1 MMGFVEKMFSLKG
14 KTAVITG
21 AKRGIGNS
29 ICKAFEAAGA
39 TVLGIDKLEITG
51 ESFDTYQSNIA
62 DPESINKIV
71 ELCKEKYGTIDIL
84 VNNAGV
90 GFAHDFLNYPL
101 DDWEMTYMV
110 NLRAP
115 FLLMQGLS
123 PLMIENGKGSIIN
136 ITSLNAE
143 MAFPNNPAYP
153 AAKGGLKMMSKS
165 FAYELGKHNIRV
177 NNVGPGYFK
186 TEFHKQDGRV
196 EKLNWEDSVILR
208 ERSEKTIL
216 GRWGEPQDLVGLA
229 IFLCS
234 DSSSYITGQDIYVDG
249 GWLTKGL

>member
-1 MMGFVEKMFSLKG
+1 MDFVEQMFSLKG
-14 KTAVITG
+14 KVAVVTG
-21 AKRGIGNS
+21 AKRGIGRA

-39 TVLGIDKLEITG
+39 TVLGVDKLEIVG
-51 ESFDTYQSNIA
+51 ETFDTLQCNIA
-62 DPESINKIV
+62 DPKSISKIV
-71 ELCKEKYGTIDIL
+71 QFCDHNYGTVDIL

-90 GFAHDFLNYPL
+90 GFAHDFLDYPL
-101 DDWEMTYMV
+101 EDWETTCMV

-165 FAYELGKHNIRV
+165 FAYELGKRNIRV
-177 NNVGPGYFK
+177 NNIGPGYFK

-196 EKLNWEDSVILR
+196 KKLNWEDSVILR
-208 ERSEKTIL
+208 ERSEKTLL
-216 GRWGEPQDLVGLA
+216 GRWGEPQDVVGLA
-229 IFLCS
+229 IFLSS

>member
-1 MMGFVEKMFSLKG
+1 MDFVGQMFSLKG
-14 KTAVITG
+14 KVAVVTG
-21 AKRGIGNS
+21 AKRGIGRA

-39 TVLGIDKLEITG
+39 TVLGVDKLEIVG
-51 ESFDTYQSNIA
+51 ETFDTLQCNIA
-62 DPESINKIV
+62 DPKSISKIV
-71 ELCKEKYGTIDIL
+71 QFCDHNYGTVDIL

-90 GFAHDFLNYPL
+90 GFAHNFLDYPL
-101 DDWEMTYMV
+101 EDWETTCMV

-177 NNVGPGYFK
+177 NNIGPGYFK

-208 ERSEKTIL
+208 ERSEKTLL
-216 GRWGEPQDLVGLA
+216 GRWGEPQDVVGLA
-229 IFLCS
+229 IFLGS

>member
-1 MMGFVEKMFSLKG
+1 MDFVGKMFSLKG
-14 KTAVITG
+14 KTAIVTG
-21 AKRGIGNS
+21 AKRGIGRA
-29 ICKAFEAAGA
+29 ICKAFQNAGA
-39 TVLGIDKLEITG
+39 TVLGVDKLEIVG
-51 ESFDTYQSNIA
+51 ETFDTLQCNIA
-62 DPESINKIV
+62 DPKSISKIV
-71 ELCKEKYGTIDIL
+71 QFCNHNYGTVDIL

-90 GFAHDFLNYPL
+90 GFAHNFLDYPL
-101 DDWEMTYMV
+101 EDWETTCMV

-165 FAYELGKHNIRV
+165 FAYELGKYNIRV
-177 NNVGPGYFK
+177 NNIGPGYFK

-196 EKLNWEDSVILR
+196 EKLNWEDSVILK
-208 ERSEKTIL
+208 ERSEKTL
-216 GRWGEPQDLVGLA
+216 MGRWGEPQDVVGLA
-229 IFLCS
+229 IFLSS

>member
-1 MMGFVEKMFSLKG
+1 MDFVGQMFSLKG
-14 KTAVITG
+14 KIAVVTG
-21 AKRGIGNS
+21 AKRGIGRA
-29 ICKAFEAAGA
+29 ICKAFESAGA
-39 TVLGIDKLEITG
+39 TVLGVDKLEIVG
-51 ESFDTYQSNIA
+51 ETFDTLQCNIA
-62 DPESINKIV
+62 DPKSISKIV
-71 ELCKEKYGTIDIL
+71 QFCNHNYGTVDIL

-90 GFAHDFLNYPL
+90 GFAHNFLDYPL
-101 DDWEMTYMV
+101 EDWETTCMV

-165 FAYELGKHNIRV
+165 FAYELGKYNIRV
-177 NNVGPGYFK
+177 NNIGPGYFK

-196 EKLNWEDSVILR
+196 EKLNWEDSVILK
-208 ERSEKTIL
+208 ERSEKTL
-216 GRWGEPQDLVGLA
+216 MGRWGEPQDVVGLA
-229 IFLCS
+229 IFLSS

>member
-1 MMGFVEKMFSLKG
+1 MDFVEQMFSLKG
-14 KTAVITG
+14 KVAVVTG
-21 AKRGIGNS
+21 AKRGIGRA

-39 TVLGIDKLEITG
+39 TVLGVDKLEIVG
-51 ESFDTYQSNIA
+51 ETFDTLQCNIA
-62 DPESINKIV
+62 DPKSISKIV
-71 ELCKEKYGTIDIL
+71 QFCDHNYGTVDIL

-90 GFAHDFLNYPL
+90 GFAHDFLDYPL
-101 DDWEMTYMV
+101 EDWETTCMV

-177 NNVGPGYFK
+177 NNIGPGYFK

-196 EKLNWEDSVILR
+196 KKLNWEDSVILR
-208 ERSEKTIL
+208 ERSEKTLL
-216 GRWGEPQDLVGLA
+216 GRWGEPQDVVGLA
-229 IFLCS
+229 IFLSS

>member
-1 MMGFVEKMFSLKG
+1 MDFVGQMFSLKG
-14 KTAVITG
+14 KVAVVTG
-21 AKRGIGNS
+21 AKRGIGRA

-39 TVLGIDKLEITG
+39 TVLGVDKLEIVG
-51 ESFDTYQSNIA
+51 ETFDTLQCNIA
-62 DPESINKIV
+62 DPKSISKIV
-71 ELCKEKYGTIDIL
+71 QFCDHNYGTVDIL

-90 GFAHDFLNYPL
+90 GFAHNFLDYPL
-101 DDWEMTYMV
+101 EDWETTCMV

-177 NNVGPGYFK
+177 NNIGPGYCK

-208 ERSEKTIL
+208 ERSEKTLL
-216 GRWGEPQDLVGLA
+216 GRWGEPQDVVGLA
-229 IFLCS
+229 IFLGS

>member
-1 MMGFVEKMFSLKG
+1 MDFVGQMFSLKG
-14 KTAVITG
+14 KIAVVTG
-21 AKRGIGNS
+21 AKRGIGRA
-29 ICKAFEAAGA
+29 ICKAFESAGA
-39 TVLGIDKLEITG
+39 TVLGVDKLEIVG
-51 ESFDTYQSNIA
+51 ETFDTLQCNIA
-62 DPESINKIV
+62 DPKSISKIV
-71 ELCKEKYGTIDIL
+71 QFCNHNYGTVDIL

-90 GFAHDFLNYPL
+90 GFAHNFLDYPL
-101 DDWEMTYMV
+101 EDWETTCMV

-143 MAFPNNPAYP
+143 MAFPNKPAYP

-165 FAYELGKHNIRV
+165 FAYELGKYNIRV
-177 NNVGPGYFK
+177 NNIGPGYFK

-196 EKLNWEDSVILR
+196 EKLNWEDSVILK
-208 ERSEKTIL
+208 ERSEKTL
-216 GRWGEPQDLVGLA
+216 MGRWGEPQDVVGLA
-229 IFLCS
+229 IFLSS

>member
-1 MMGFVEKMFSLKG
+1 MDFVGKMFSLKG
-14 KTAVITG
+14 KTAIVTG
-21 AKRGIGNS
+21 AKRGIGRA
-29 ICKAFEAAGA
+29 ICKAFQNAGA
-39 TVLGIDKLEITG
+39 TVLGVDKLEIVG
-51 ESFDTYQSNIA
+51 ETFDTHQCNIA
-62 DPESINKIV
+62 DPKSISKIV
-71 ELCKEKYGTIDIL
+71 EFCKDKYGTVDIL

-90 GFAHDFLNYPL
+90 GFAHNFLEYPL
-101 DDWEMTYMV
+101 EDWETTCMV

-177 NNVGPGYFK
+177 NNIGPGYFK

-208 ERSEKTIL
+208 ERSEKTLMGRTTRYCWL
-216 GRWGEPQDLVGLA
+216 GNLPQ
-229 IFLCS
+229 F
-234 DSSSYITGQDIYVDG
+234 
-249 GWLTKGL
+249 

>member
-1 MMGFVEKMFSLKG
+1 MDFVGQMFALKG
-14 KTAVITG
+14 KIAVVTG
-21 AKRGIGNS
+21 AKRGIGRA
-29 ICKAFEAAGA
+29 ICKAFESAGA
-39 TVLGIDKLEITG
+39 TVLGVDKLEIVG
-51 ESFDTYQSNIA
+51 ETFDTLQCNIA
-62 DPESINKIV
+62 DPKSISKIV
-71 ELCKEKYGTIDIL
+71 QFCNHNYGTVDIL

-90 GFAHDFLNYPL
+90 GFAHNFLDYPL
-101 DDWEMTYMV
+101 EDWETTCMV

-165 FAYELGKHNIRV
+165 FAYELGKYNIRV
-177 NNVGPGYFK
+177 NNIGPGYFK

-196 EKLNWEDSVILR
+196 EKLNWEDSVILK
-208 ERSEKTIL
+208 ERSEKTL
-216 GRWGEPQDLVGLA
+216 MGRWGEPQDVVGLA
-229 IFLCS
+229 IFLSS

>member
-1 MMGFVEKMFSLKG
+1 MDFVEQMFSLKG
-14 KTAVITG
+14 KIAVVTG
-21 AKRGIGNS
+21 AKRGIGRA
-29 ICKAFEAAGA
+29 ICKAFESAGA
-39 TVLGIDKLEITG
+39 TVLGVDKLEIVG
-51 ESFDTYQSNIA
+51 ETFDTLQCNIA
-62 DPESINKIV
+62 DPKSISKIV
-71 ELCKEKYGTIDIL
+71 QFCNHNYGTVDIL

-90 GFAHDFLNYPL
+90 GFAHNFLDYPL
-101 DDWEMTYMV
+101 EDWETTCMV

-165 FAYELGKHNIRV
+165 FAYELGKYNIRV
-177 NNVGPGYFK
+177 NNIGPGYFK

-196 EKLNWEDSVILR
+196 EKLNWEDSVILK
-208 ERSEKTIL
+208 ERSEKTL
-216 GRWGEPQDLVGLA
+216 MGRWGEPQDVVGLA
-229 IFLCS
+229 IFLSS

>member
-1 MMGFVEKMFSLKG
+1 MDFVGKMFSLKG
-14 KTAVITG
+14 KTAIVTG
-21 AKRGIGNS
+21 AKRGIGRA
-29 ICKAFEAAGA
+29 ICKAFQNAGA
-39 TVLGIDKLEITG
+39 TVLGVDKLEIVG
-51 ESFDTYQSNIA
+51 ETFDTHQCNIA
-62 DPESINKIV
+62 DPKSISKIV
-71 ELCKEKYGTIDIL
+71 EFCKDKYGTVDIL

-90 GFAHDFLNYPL
+90 GFAHNFLEYPL
-101 DDWEMTYMV
+101 EDWETTCMV

-177 NNVGPGYFK
+177 NNIGPGYFK

-208 ERSEKTIL
+208 ERSEKTL
-216 GRWGEPQDLVGLA
+216 MGRWGEPQDIVGLA
-229 IFLCS
+229 IFLSS

>member
-1 MMGFVEKMFSLKG
+1 
-14 KTAVITG
+14 
-21 AKRGIGNS
+21 
-29 ICKAFEAAGA
+29 
-39 TVLGIDKLEITG
+39 
-51 ESFDTYQSNIA
+51 
-62 DPESINKIV
+62 
-71 ELCKEKYGTIDIL
+71 
-84 VNNAGV
+84 
-90 GFAHDFLNYPL
+90 
-101 DDWEMTYMV
+101 MV

-165 FAYELGKHNIRV
+165 FAYELGKYNIRV
-177 NNVGPGYFK
+177 NNIGPGYFK

-196 EKLNWEDSVILR
+196 EKLNWEDSVILK
-208 ERSEKTIL
+208 ERSEKTL
-216 GRWGEPQDLVGLA
+216 MGRWGEPQDVVGLA
-229 IFLCS
+229 IFLSS